1 VVGNFSSRE
10 DPYHIVGRKVSMAKL
25 ASYLSLM
32 LRTPVTDETELSG
45 TFNFEL
51 IWGSRPDS
59 DRPPVTAEPSE
70 VSAALQEQLG
80 LRLER
85 AKLRIDVLA
94 VDHCEKPS
102 AN

>member
-1 VVGNFSSRE
+1 
-10 DPYHIVGRKVSMAKL
+10 MAKL
-25 ASYLSLM
+25 ASYFSLM

-45 TFNFEL
+45 TFDFEL
-51 IWGSRPDS
+51 IWGSPPDS
-59 DRPPVTAEPSE
+59 DRPAVTAEPSE

-85 AKLRIDVLA
+85 AKRPIDVLV
-94 VDHCEKPS
+94 VDHFEKPS